1 MNSLNEIIDLHER
14 RVSALEN
21 RIPVSI
27 WLLIFCVSTI
37 AIFSRGLTLARRFWM
52 TVVLAPLTI
61 AIVITLIA
69 DVDTPSSGLIRLDER
84 AMLRLKADMNSRRP

>member
-1 MNSLNEIIDLHER
+1 
-14 RVSALEN
+14 
-21 RIPVSI
+21 
-27 WLLIFCVSTI
+27 
-37 AIFSRGLTLARRFWM
+37 M

-84 AMLRLKADMNSRRP
+84 AMLRLKADMNSRQP